1 MRMPLFSYFV
11 VMGFTLTL
19 ALLILS
25 SRIEPHGSPIP
36 TSQVVG
42 VVKPFKPEPEPS
54 PYRITAT
61 NFAAEYRRA
70 PPAYAE
76 ATYAAKTVRAAYPSR
91 KRTSSSDTERGKR
104 RWQRIAVNP
113 IAAMMSIH

>member
-19 ALLILS
+19 ALLAVS
-25 SRIEPHGSPIP
+25 SRMEPQGSPVP
-36 TSQVVG
+36 TSQIIG

-61 NFAAEYRRA
+61 NFAAEHSRA
-70 PPAYAE
+70 HPAHAE
-76 ATYAAKTVRAAYPSR
+76 VVQAEKTVRAANLSR
-91 KRTSSSDTERGKR
+91 KQTPSSEAWHRKP
-104 RWQRIAVNP
+104 RWQRIAENP